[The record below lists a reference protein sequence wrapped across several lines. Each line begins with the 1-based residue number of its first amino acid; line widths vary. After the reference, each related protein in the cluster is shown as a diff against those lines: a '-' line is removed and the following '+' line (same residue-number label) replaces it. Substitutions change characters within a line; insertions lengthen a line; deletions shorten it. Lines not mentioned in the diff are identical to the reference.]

1 MGVFRISV
9 LTLPVAVWGEAGR
22 MADLLC
28 GGDVDFVHIRKP
40 DWGAGQLERLVVE
53 VPQELRGRLTL
64 HDHFDL
70 ALKYGLG
77 GVHLNVRNAC
87 VPVGWRGRV
96 SRSCHSLAEVM
107 GCKGDCDYVSL
118 SPVFDSISKRGY
130 RAAFSRSEIEAA
142 RAEGIIDGR
151 VYALGGVRFE
161 DIDLV
166 KDMGFG
172 GALILGDA
180 WRGV

>member
-1 MGVFRISV
+1 MGVFRVIVVTWPSEV
-9 LTLPVAVWGEAGR
+9 SDEGER
-22 MADLLC
+22 IADFLLN
-28 GGDVDFVHIRKP
+28 GGVDFVHVRKP
-40 DWGAGQLERLVVE
+40 GWGRERTEGLILS
-53 VPQELRGRLTL
+53 VPGELRGRLVL

-70 ALKYGLG
+70 AVRYGLG

-161 DIDLV
+161 DIDMV